1 MQIMPLEDC
10 RDAAVTVIQYAA
22 RTGETVLLQDAVLSE
37 LFSKDAYIQTKRPK
51 SILCVPICRFNKLV
65 GALYLENNLATH
77 VFQEERVET
86 LKLLASEIAV
96 LIENAKLYD
105 YLESKDYKLQL
116 LEEQE
121 KKHSPSAR

>member
-1 MQIMPLEDC
+1 M
-10 RDAAVTVIQYAA
+10 
-22 RTGETVLLQDAVLSE
+22 
-37 LFSKDAYIQTKRPK
+37 
-51 SILCVPICRFNKLV
+51 
-65 GALYLENNLATH
+65 
-77 VFQEERVET
+77 FQEERVET

-121 KKHSPSAR
+121 KNIRLQLDEKERWAAVIRGDDAQYPKIAA